1 MTSTTEEN
9 ADLAAEITALREELT
24 ALADP
29 RALEVN
35 RRRGDD
41 HAVNL
46 GKLRAIAKRL
56 KARPDL
62 ARALWREPAEDS
74 APKLLAI
81 LLSRPSQYSQDELD
95 QMLRGAGTP
104 KVRDWLLSNLVKK
117 SRHKEALRVAWFDD
131 ADPAVASAGWV
142 LTSERVLKKPEGI
155 DQVAL
160 LEQIEAEMKAAPDPL
175 QWAMND
181 TLAQIGITNPALRER
196 ARGIGERLEVLKG
209 YPTPPNCTS
218 PYAPVWIDEMVRRAE
233 AG

>member
-1 MTSTTEEN
+1 M
-9 ADLAAEITALREELT
+9 DLAGEITALHEELT

-29 RALEVN
+29 RHLEVN
-35 RRRGDD
+35 SRRGDD

-46 GKLRAIAKRL
+46 TALRAIAKRL
-56 KARPDL
+56 RARPDL
-62 ARALWREPAEDS
+62 ARALWQEPAEDS
-74 APKLLAI
+74 TPKLLAI
-81 LLSRPSQYSQDELD
+81 LLSRPSQYNQDELD
-95 QMLRGAGTP
+95 QMLRSAGTP

-117 SRHKEALRVAWFDD
+117 SRHKEPLRLTWFDD
-131 ADPAVASAGWV
+131 ADPTVASAGWA

-160 LEQIEAEMKAAPDPL
+160 LDQIEAEMKDAPDPL

-181 TLAQIGITNPALRER
+181 TLAQIGITNPDLRER
-196 ARGIGERLEVLKG
+196 ARGIGERLEVLKD

-233 AG
+233 AR

>member
-1 MTSTTEEN
+1 M
-9 ADLAAEITALREELT
+9 DLAGEITALREELT

-29 RALEVN
+29 RHLEVN
-35 RRRGDD
+35 SRRGDD

-46 GKLRAIAKRL
+46 TALRAIAKRL
-56 KARPDL
+56 RARPDL
-62 ARALWREPAEDS
+62 ARALWQEPAEDS
-74 APKLLAI
+74 TPKLLAI
-81 LLSRPSQYSQDELD
+81 LLSRPSQYNQDELD

-117 SRHKEALRVAWFDD
+117 SRHKEPLRLTWFDD
-131 ADPAVASAGWV
+131 ADPTVASAGWA

-160 LEQIEAEMKAAPDPL
+160 LDQIEVEMKDAPDPL

-181 TLAQIGITNPALRER
+181 TLAQIGITNPDLRER
-196 ARGIGERLEVLKG
+196 ARGIGERLEVLKD

-233 AG
+233 AR

>member
-1 MTSTTEEN
+1 M
-9 ADLAAEITALREELT
+9 DLAGEITALREELT

-29 RALEVN
+29 RHLEVN
-35 RRRGDD
+35 SRRGDD

-46 GKLRAIAKRL
+46 TALRAIAKRL
-56 KARPDL
+56 RARPDL
-62 ARALWREPAEDS
+62 ARALWQEPAEDS
-74 APKLLAI
+74 TPKLLAI
-81 LLSRPSQYSQDELD
+81 LLSRPSQYNQDELD
-95 QMLRGAGTP
+95 QMLRSAGTP

-117 SRHKEALRVAWFDD
+117 SRHKEPLRLTWFDD
-131 ADPAVASAGWV
+131 ADPTVASAGWA

-160 LEQIEAEMKAAPDPL
+160 LDQIEVEMKDAPDPL

-181 TLAQIGITNPALRER
+181 TLAQIGITNPDLRER
-196 ARGIGERLEVLKG
+196 ARGIGERLEVLKD

-233 AG
+233 AR

>member
-1 MTSTTEEN
+1 MTSTTRESV
-9 ADLAAEITALREELT
+9 DLAGEITALREELT

-29 RALEVN
+29 RHLEVN
-35 RRRGDD
+35 SRRGDD

-46 GKLRAIAKRL
+46 TALRAIAKRL
-56 KARPDL
+56 RARPDL
-62 ARALWREPAEDS
+62 ARALWQEPAEDS
-74 APKLLAI
+74 TPKLLAI
-81 LLSRPSQYSQDELD
+81 LLSRPSQYNQDELD
-95 QMLRGAGTP
+95 QMLRSAGTP

-117 SRHKEALRVAWFDD
+117 SRHKEPLRLTWFDD
-131 ADPAVASAGWV
+131 ADPTVASAGWA

-160 LEQIEAEMKAAPDPL
+160 LDQIEAEMKDAPDPL

-181 TLAQIGITNPALRER
+181 TLAQIGITNPDLRER
-196 ARGIGERLEVLKG
+196 ARGIGERLEVLKD

-233 AG
+233 AR